1 MGFPGDASGKE
12 SICQFR
18 RHKRHAFDL
27 WVRKMLWKRK
37 WQPLQY
43 FCLENSMD
51 REAWRATVHGAAKSW
66 TRLSN

>member
-12 SICQFR
+12 STCQFR
-18 RHKRHAFDL
+18 RHKRHGFDL

-37 WQPLQY
+37 WQSLQY
-43 FCLENSMD
+43 FCLENSMG

-66 TRLSN
+66 TQLSN